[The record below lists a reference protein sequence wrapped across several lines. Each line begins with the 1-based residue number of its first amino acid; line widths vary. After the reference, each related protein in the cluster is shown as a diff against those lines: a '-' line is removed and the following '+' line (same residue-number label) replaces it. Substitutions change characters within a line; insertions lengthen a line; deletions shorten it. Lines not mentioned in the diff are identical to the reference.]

1 MGRLDNKVV
10 IVTGAASGMGRAIAK
25 LFASEG
31 AKVAVSDLKLDAAQV
46 VVDEIKE
53 EGNEA
58 FAIVADVTKQEDIDN
73 LVDTTIK
80 NYNTVDILV
89 NNAGIMD
96 NFLPAH
102 ELDDETWYRVFS
114 INTDGVMRGMRK
126 VLPIFLERE
135 HGTILNIGSAASIFG
150 SRAGFAYTASK
161 HAVAGMTKNAG
172 YMYAKNGIRVNAILP
187 GAVETNIGTTMANP
201 SEFGSEKAMAGLS
214 INPRTG
220 QPLEIAHLALF
231 LCSDEASFVNGETIL
246 ADGGWG
252 AY

>member
-10 IVTGAASGMGRAIAK
+10 VVTGAASGMGRAIAI
-25 LFASEG
+25 LFANEG
-31 AKVAVSDLKLDAAQV
+31 AKVVVSDLKKEAAQV
-46 VVDEIKE
+46 VVDEIKAQ
-53 EGNEA
+53 GKDAYALAAN
-58 FAIVADVTKQEDIDN
+58 VSKQQDIDQ
-73 LVDTTIK
+73 LIDQTIDH
-80 NYNTVDILV
+80 YDTVDVLV

-114 INTDGVMRGMRK
+114 VNTDGVMRGMRK
-126 VLPIFLERE
+126 VLPLFLDK
-135 HGTILNIGSAASIFG
+135 GKGVILNIGSAASVFG
-150 SRAGFAYTASK
+150 TRAGFAYTASK

-172 YMYAKNGIRVNAILP
+172 HMYAKKGIRVNAILP
-187 GAVETNIGTTMANP
+187 GGVETNIGLTMSNP
-201 SEFGSEKAMAGLS
+201 SEFGAEKAMAGS
-214 INPRTG
+214 VTNPRSG
-220 QPLEIAHLALF
+220 KPEEIAHLALF